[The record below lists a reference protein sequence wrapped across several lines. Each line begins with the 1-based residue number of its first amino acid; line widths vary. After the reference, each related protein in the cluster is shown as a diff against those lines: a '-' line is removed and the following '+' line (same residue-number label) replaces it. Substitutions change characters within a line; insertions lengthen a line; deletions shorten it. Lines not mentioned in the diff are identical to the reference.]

1 MNKFMI
7 TTSALVAVAVF
18 VVAESINQQAFA
30 EQVEAQSVNQSEA
43 TNQIITEPNITT
55 ETITSENT
63 TIEPV
68 LISTSG
74 KAEVLETTKQTPIP
88 GNVSYEA
95 ADLLAQRPVDE
106 EQFCKDYPYNSACKN
121 RTSQAKPEE
130 VKQTEQP
137 TTNEQQAESEVKS
150 SGWAVTPEVSTLGL
164 GASVTRSITPNLNAK
179 VGFNAFSVGGGDIKE
194 TDVTYKADLNL
205 LNISTSVDYHPWK
218 NSGFRVSGGLVFQ
231 DNKVEGTAKPEGA
244 GIQIED
250 NGRTYTPQELG
261 SLKAKISFPNSP
273 APYLGIGWGNAVR
286 PGQRW
291 GFSVNL
297 GAMFVG
303 SPKVTLDPVFGAA
316 APDNSPIRNEI
327 ISSLNSEK
335 RKLEKDLDWLNIYP
349 VFSLGVS
356 YQF

>member
-1 MNKFMI
+1 MNKFRI
-7 TTSALVAVAVF
+7 ATSALAVVAAF
-18 VVAESINQQAFA
+18 VVGESINQRAFA
-30 EQVEAQSVNQSEA
+30 EQVEAQSVNQLEVANQVIAESNTTQTVTSE
-43 TNQIITEPNITT
+43 NITT
-55 ETITSENT
+55 Q
-63 TIEPV
+63 PV
-68 LISTSG
+68 LISASAKG
-74 KAEVLETTKQTPIP
+74 EVLETTKQTPTP
-88 GNVSYEA
+88 GTVSYEA
-95 ADLLAQRPVDE
+95 ADLLAQRPVDP
-106 EQFCKDYPYNSACKN
+106 EQFCKDYPYNSACQN
-121 RTSQAKPEE
+121 PPSQAKPEE

-137 TTNEQQAESEVKS
+137 TTEQQAESEVKS

-179 VGFNAFSVGGGDIKE
+179 IGFNAFSVGGTEIKE

-231 DNKVEGTAKPEGA
+231 DNKVEATAKPEGSEIKI
-244 GIQIED
+244 GD
-250 NGRTYTPQELG
+250 NGTGYDIKELG

-303 SPKVTLDPVFGAA
+303 SPKVSLTPDFGTL
-316 APDNSPIRNEI
+316 APEGSPIRKEI
-327 ISSLNSEK
+327 KISVDSEEK
-335 RKLEKDLDWLNIYP
+335 KLEKDLNWLSVYP